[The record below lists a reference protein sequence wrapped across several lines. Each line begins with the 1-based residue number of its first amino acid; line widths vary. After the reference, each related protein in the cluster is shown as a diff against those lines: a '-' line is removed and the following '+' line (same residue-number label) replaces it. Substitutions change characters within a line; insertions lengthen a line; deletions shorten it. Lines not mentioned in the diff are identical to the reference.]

1 MRHTLVAYSSHR
13 RHTIIARDVHRRRIA
28 FHSIPFHRIPS
39 YSIAFHSIL
48 FHRIPFHSIPFHA
61 ITGAAPLTKD
71 QAAGKIQSQYRQKSG
86 SQAAHAKRAASRGGG
101 K

>member
-1 MRHTLVAYSSHR
+1 MALRAGTC
-13 RHTIIARDVHRRRIA
+13 A
-28 FHSIPFHRIPS
+28 FHS
-39 YSIAFHSIL
+39 
-48 FHRIPFHSIPFHA
+48 IPFHSIPFHSIPIPFYA